1 LVLRGIVQFGNSFYR
16 LVHFPS
22 DTIDVVRI
30 ASRVYIYG
38 PVHACDEALIV
49 LLFLPQY
56 RRLGWYAV
64 IVSTTAT
71 LTSFVLSTAVLYF
84 AAKAAD
90 PTMKWSGLAVIGTYV
105 LAIAVGIAV
114 GGVAG
119 AILTRKLLSGGK
131 RASTD

>member
-1 LVLRGIVQFGNSFYR
+1 MPFFIIIPVWLLFVLAG
-16 LVHFPS
+16 
-22 DTIDVVRI
+22 
-30 ASRVYIYG
+30 
-38 PVHACDEALIV
+38 IV

-131 RASTD
+131 RASTPD